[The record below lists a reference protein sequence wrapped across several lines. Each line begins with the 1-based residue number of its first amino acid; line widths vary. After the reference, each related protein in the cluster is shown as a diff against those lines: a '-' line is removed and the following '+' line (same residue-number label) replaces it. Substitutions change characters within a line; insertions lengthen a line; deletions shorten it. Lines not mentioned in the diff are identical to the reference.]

1 MEGVQFDERTMRSSV
16 SLPLGS
22 LRIANRFRL
31 TDLPT
36 TEDVHGAYEFV
47 HATLAAAGVPRLSD
61 GDMLVGS
68 GGSVRL
74 LSQLDRG
81 PEPYPII
88 KIHGY
93 QVAAESLAEQARALA
108 AVS

>member
-68 GGSVRL
+68 GGYVRL
-74 LSQLDRG
+74 LSHWTVDLWTVDLNLIRSSR
-81 PEPYPII
+81 YT
-88 KIHGY
+88 
-93 QVAAESLAEQARALA
+93 VTR
-108 AVS
+108 